1 MTLLRLSLLVVVLG
15 LAIGLALTNPVMDDY
30 LRFVEVE
37 LGKALDRSGEA
48 KGDRDMSMVRSIYR
62 SHSHELVRSFVRP
75 RTTHRNWGLVSIYES
90 KLFETEIIVLGISGR
105 FIPLKGIDEAILR
118 LGRMAF

>member
-1 MTLLRLSLLVVVLG
+1 MTLLRLSLLVVALSLSV
-15 LAIGLALTNPVMDDY
+15 GLALTNPTMDDY

-37 LGKALDRSGEA
+37 LGNALDRSDEA
-48 KGDRDMSMVRSIYR
+48 KDDRDMSMVRSIYR
-62 SHSHELVRSFVRP
+62 SHSRELVSSFVRP
-75 RTTHRNWGLVSIYES
+75 RTARRNWGLVSFYES
-90 KLFETEIIVLGISGR
+90 RLFEKEIVVLGIGGR